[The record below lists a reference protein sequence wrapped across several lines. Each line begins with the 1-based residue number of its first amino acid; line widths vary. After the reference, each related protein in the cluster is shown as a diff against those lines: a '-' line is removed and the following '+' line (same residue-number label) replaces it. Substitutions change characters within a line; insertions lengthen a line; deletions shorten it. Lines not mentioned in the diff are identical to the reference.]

1 MSNPNRRGAAK
12 FLNSLPKIAFGTR
25 SGAAAM
31 DPPQPERSVKRA
43 SSGPPGM
50 DAPSSC
56 ELSTQAAHCGCMTD
70 LIPWVSTAATIIAAC
85 MTASN
90 LGSRVTGYGFAV
102 FTLGSIAWLAT
113 GLLTD
118 QPALAWTNVVL
129 TFLNGFG
136 VWRWLGRQARV
147 EEGGRAA
154 AEASETTPGE
164 PLFPVSMLLRAPVRC
179 GRDEVGNCIDAMAG
193 CGSGKLAYI

>member
-1 MSNPNRRGAAK
+1 MA
-12 FLNSLPKIAFGTR
+12 
-25 SGAAAM
+25 
-31 DPPQPERSVKRA
+31 
-43 SSGPPGM
+43 
-50 DAPSSC
+50 
-56 ELSTQAAHCGCMTD
+56 D
-70 LIPWVSTAATIIAAC
+70 LISWVATAATIIAAC

-90 LGSRVTGYGFAV
+90 LGARVTGYGFAV
-102 FTLGSIAWLAT
+102 FTIGSVSWTAT

-118 QPALAWTNVVL
+118 QPALTWTNVVL

-164 PLFPVSMLLRAPVRC
+164 PLFPVSLLLRAPVRC
-179 GRDEVGNCIDAMAG
+179 GRDELGNCIDAMAE
-193 CGSGKLAYI
+193 CRSGKLAYIVVSQGGSLASARRSGACPGVTRTSKGTPSCRGLKETNSQGSRSSRKASGQHTEPMSTKRGRAR